1 MTRKIDYSDY
11 VNIEQLANLLIG
23 CTVVEVGRDD
33 EECPS
38 DIGIRLVFDDGSRL
52 MVGYS
57 GQEGSLILE
66 INRDA

>member
-33 EECPS
+33 EERPS

-57 GQEGSLILE
+57 AQEGSLILE
-66 INRDA
+66 INRNA